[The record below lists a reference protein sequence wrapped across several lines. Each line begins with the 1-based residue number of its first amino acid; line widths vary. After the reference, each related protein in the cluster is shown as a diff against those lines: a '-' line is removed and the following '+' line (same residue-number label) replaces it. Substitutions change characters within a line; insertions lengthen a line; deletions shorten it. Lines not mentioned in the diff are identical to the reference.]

1 MAEKEYI
8 EREAIINKIVNTP
21 TVPTRQ
27 CYEGN
32 FVYAD
37 GVSGRQNEIINYINE
52 QPTAD
57 VAPVRHGRWIAEY
70 DCGYITPHCSEC
82 GETALTKE
90 ETSYDYV
97 YSSYCHNCGARMD
110 GDADANGNDNKTP
123 ET

>member
-8 EREAIINKIVNTP
+8 ERKVIINKIVNTP
-21 TVPTRQ
+21 TVPIRQ

-37 GVSGRQNEIINYINE
+37 GVSGRQNEIIDYINE

-57 VAPVRHGRWIAEY
+57 VAPVRHGQWVKEKKDVLIHW
-70 DCGYITPHCSEC
+70 HCSACREC
-82 GETALTKE
+82 YFLE
-90 ETSYDYV
+90 EPNAK
-97 YSSYCHNCGARMD
+97 YCPNCGARMD
-110 GDADANGNDNKTP
+110 GEPDANGNDNKTP

>member
-1 MAEKEYI
+1 MRRGGLTMAEKEYI

-52 QPTAD
+52 QPAVD
-57 VAPVRHGRWIAEY
+57 VAPVRHGHWVETIHKGYKCSLCNCLSSLFDENLKSEY
-70 DCGYITPHCSEC
+70 CPW
-82 GETALTKE
+82 
-90 ETSYDYV
+90 
-97 YSSYCHNCGARMD
+97 CGAKMD
-110 GDADANGNDNKTP
+110 GGVQNGRQG
-123 ET
+123 E

>member
-8 EREAIINKIVNTP
+8 EREVIINKIVNTP

-52 QPTAD
+52 QPAAD
-57 VAPVRHGRWIAEY
+57 VAPVRHGHWIYGEY
-70 DCGYITPHCSEC
+70 DIPHCSEC
-82 GETALTKE
+82 GHEIKPNCISAF
-90 ETSYDYV
+90 
-97 YSSYCHNCGARMD
+97 CPNCGAKMD
-110 GDADANGNDNKTP
+110 GGEEND
-123 ET
+123 